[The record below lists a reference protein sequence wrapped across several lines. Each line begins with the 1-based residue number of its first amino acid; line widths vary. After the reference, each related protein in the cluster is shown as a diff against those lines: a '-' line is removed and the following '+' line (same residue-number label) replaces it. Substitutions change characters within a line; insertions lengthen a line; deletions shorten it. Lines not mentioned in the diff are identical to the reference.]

1 MKKCSQMQ
9 HQGPRRTSDLKA
21 QLRTS
26 QEQCSPTHGTCQ
38 AEYYDFEVTITSA
51 DAAMTVAAGRFKAG
65 MYGRISLRT

>member
-1 MKKCSQMQ
+1 MFADAASRAPEDIRLEGAAADFTGTMFTNTC
-9 HQGPRRTSDLKA
+9 
-21 QLRTS
+21 
-26 QEQCSPTHGTCQ
+26 THGTCQ